1 MNDPSPPI
9 LYTQPG
15 CADSAKVRAWL
26 TARGVTFTER
36 SVTDQE
42 TAEALAATGIFA
54 TPLLVVGSTQ
64 VLGFRPERLT
74 EAVQAPI
81 TDCA

>member
-1 MNDPSPPI
+1 MPASNEPI

-26 TARGVTFTER
+26 TEHGVAFTER

-42 TAEALAATGIFA
+42 TADALAATGVFA
-54 TPLLVVGSTQ
+54 TPLVVVGETQ
-64 VLGFRPERLT
+64 VLGFRPERL
-74 EAVQAPI
+74 QAALA
-81 TDCA
+81 D

>member
-1 MNDPSPPI
+1 MPEPHEPI

-26 TARGVTFTER
+26 TEQGIGFTER

-42 TAEALAATGIFA
+42 TAEALAGTGVFA
-54 TPLLVVGSTQ
+54 TPLLVVGETQ
-64 VLGFRPERLT
+64 VLGFHPELLLA
-74 EAVQAPI
+74 AVHAPR
-81 TDCA
+81 TFCG